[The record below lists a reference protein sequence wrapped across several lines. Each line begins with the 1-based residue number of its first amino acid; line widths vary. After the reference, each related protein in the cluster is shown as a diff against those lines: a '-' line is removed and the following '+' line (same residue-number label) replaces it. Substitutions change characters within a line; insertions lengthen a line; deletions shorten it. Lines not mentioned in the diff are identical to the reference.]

1 MPYKILVI
9 DDHVMVAEA
18 VAAILSEHEVTIA
31 RNKVEAL
38 KTLTTASFDF
48 VLVDIHL
55 DQHENGLSLIKPI
68 LACKAKPIVF
78 DGGLNVGQIRASIR
92 LGAYGYVNKELPL
105 THLHQVLNDV
115 IDDRFSFPKGML
127 DELRQNVSLV
137 IPQLAKSEK
146 RLLNYFL
153 MHREQTN
160 FEIGDN
166 MALSEGRIRNCMTSL
181 MRKFDV
187 KGRANLALEA
197 EKRGYFPED
206 DKPIAVK

>member
-38 KTLTTASFDF
+38 TTLTTASFDF

-68 LACKAKPIVF
+68 LDCKAKPIVF

-92 LGAYGYVNKELPL
+92 LGAYGYVNKALPL

>member
-38 KTLTTASFDF
+38 TTLTTASFDF

-92 LGAYGYVNKELPL
+92 LGAYGYVNKALPL